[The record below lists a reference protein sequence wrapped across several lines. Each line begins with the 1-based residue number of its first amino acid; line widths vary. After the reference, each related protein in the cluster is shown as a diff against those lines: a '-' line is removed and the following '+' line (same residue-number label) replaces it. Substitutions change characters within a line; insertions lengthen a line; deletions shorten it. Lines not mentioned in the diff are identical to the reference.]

1 MCQGISSQNRSS
13 HSNRRKGDRR
23 KSARREE
30 DKAQEQALLERQRKL
45 YSLLELGQLIG
56 LDLQLN
62 EMLLQIAQKAAEV
75 MEADRCSLF
84 LHDPKTD
91 ELWSTVALGMG
102 GQVIR
107 IPSGAGVAGSSFQ
120 AGETINLEDA
130 YKDSRFNKEID
141 AHTGYHTRSLLC
153 MPLYNRAG
161 LKLGVI
167 QLLNKKKNIFTEEDE
182 TFLKTFGNHASV
194 FIELAQLQKARIDAL
209 EQSREELERL
219 NRAKSKAFNHL
230 SHELR
235 TPLAVIQGNIWV
247 LKRKLNAQNSLPEG
261 EEFFKILEKHL
272 KRLLDIQEKTDK
284 IIRSYQELEGGLILN
299 ELDRLW
305 LRLEDVSEI
314 PPDMKVHWNALKE
327 WMGKYLSGR
336 PVSFEPIF
344 LFPFAERVLE
354 IARLRANQ
362 RDIHFQLEGPKDL
375 CVVMDPRILEEILE
389 GLLKNAI
396 ENTPDE
402 GLIHILLE
410 QRGQRPSLRIRDFGI
425 GITEENQ
432 RYIFDGLF
440 HTQET
445 ELYSSKKPYDFN
457 AGGKGLDL
465 LRMKVYG
472 QRFGLDFSVES
483 RRCIHLPTDR
493 DLCPGRVSACPLCE
507 KIEHCLTSGGSTF
520 SVSFPEVR
528 SRPSEAIHF

>member
-1 MCQGISSQNRSS
+1 MDQESASQNRPPCSD
-13 HSNRRKGDRR
+13 RRKGDRR
-23 KSARREE
+23 KAARREE
-30 DKAQEQALLERQRKL
+30 DKAREQALLERQRKL
-45 YSLLELGQLIG
+45 YSLIELGQLIG
-56 LDLQLN
+56 LDLQLD
-62 EMLLQIAQKAAEV
+62 EMLLQIARKAAEV

-102 GQVIR
+102 EQVIR

-120 AGETINLEDA
+120 TGETINLEDA
-130 YKDSRFNKEID
+130 YKDPRFNKEID
-141 AHTGYHTRSLLC
+141 AHTGYRTRSLLC

-167 QLLNKKKNIFTEEDE
+167 QLLNKKNIFTEEDE

-219 NRAKSKAFNHL
+219 NRAKSKALNHL
-230 SHELR
+230 SHEMR
-235 TPLAVIQGNIWV
+235 TPLAVIQGKLW
-247 LKRKLNAQNSLPEG
+247 LLRRKIEAQNPLPEG
-261 EEFFKILEKHL
+261 EESFKVLEKHL

-284 IIRSYQELEGGLILN
+284 IIGSYQELEGGLILS

-314 PPDMKVHWNALKE
+314 PPDMKDHWGALKE

-336 PVSFEPIF
+336 PASLEPIF
-344 LFPFAERVLE
+344 LFSFAKRVLE
-354 IARLRANQ
+354 AARHRTAE
-362 RDIHFQLEGPKDL
+362 RDLHYQLEGPKDL
-375 CVVMDPRILEEILE
+375 CVVMDPKVLEEILE

-402 GLIHILLE
+402 GLIHIALE
-410 QRGQRPSLRIRDFGI
+410 EKGQRLSFKIRDFGI

-445 ELYSSKKPYDFN
+445 DLYSSKKPYDFN

-472 QRFGLDFSVES
+472 QRFGFDFSVES
-483 RRCIHLPTDR
+483 RRCVYLPTDR
-493 DLCPGRVSACPLCE
+493 DLCPGRISTCPHCE
-507 KIEHCLTSGGSTF
+507 KLENCLTSGGSAF
-520 SVSFPEVR
+520 SVSFPR
-528 SRPSEAIHF
+528 